1 MRQALLLLGIAV
13 CWTCAAQIPSHV
25 PTDGLVAWYGLE
37 SDWNAG
43 GNGVDAFSFNAKP
56 GGFRHPSGLAVDWGD
71 GGNFWSNT
79 ENGSELRFNAVFYS
93 YSYIFRSS
101 GDRNLGLS
109 VRCVKD

>member
-1 MRQALLLLGIAV
+1 MQRALLLACL
-13 CWTCAAQIPSHV
+13 
-25 PTDGLVAWYGLE
+25 AW
-37 SDWNAG
+37 A
-43 GNGVDAFSFNAKP
+43 
-56 GGFRHPSGLAVDWGD
+56 D

-93 YSYIFRSS
+93 YTFRSS